1 VLLNGATQ
9 RTGAKIGVGALFDQ
23 KVLGLLG
30 QFDLKPVI
38 NEALGDLIEL
48 QLDNL
53 LKVLSAKRAELILV
67 LRMTIAAG
75 AEVFVTRFQQARPS
89 WDIDLMDIW
98 RETLPE
104 FDGDALEAKYARQS
118 GREFSDAQRNAFA
131 GLERMAMRFALAD
144 RVLISTPMW
153 NFGIPFKLK
162 QWFDLIV
169 QPGLAFRFDPAQ
181 GYFPLLKNRPTIV
194 ILASG
199 GDFVTGMNRGRVDMA
214 TPYLR
219 EALRF
224 IGVSDVRFALIGPT
238 GGPAEPA
245 RLAREAAHRQLV
257 EMAASF

>member
-1 VLLNGATQ
+1 MP
-9 RTGAKIGVGALFDQ
+9 KLFH
-23 KVLGLLG
+23 
-30 QFDLKPVI
+30 
-38 NEALGDLIEL
+38 
-48 QLDNL
+48 
-53 LKVLSAKRAELILV
+53 
-67 LRMTIAAG
+67 LRCSPRPASESSAG
-75 AEVFVTRFQQARPS
+75 AQAFVNRFQEVRPS
-89 WDIDLMDIW
+89 WDIDVMDIW

-118 GREFSDAQRNAFA
+118 GREFSGAQREAFA
-131 GLERMAMRFALAD
+131 VLERMAMRFALAD

-153 NFGIPFKLK
+153 NFGIPYKLK

-169 QPGLAFRFDPAQ
+169 QPGLTFRYDPAL

-199 GDFVTGMNRGRVDMA
+199 SDFVTGMNRGRIDMA

-224 IGVSDVRFALIGPT
+224 IGVGDVRFALIGPT
-238 GGPAEPA
+238 VGPAEPA
-245 RLAREAAHRQLV
+245 RLAREAAHHLLV